1 MFLQENDKNKVKQPN
16 IIISKPNSNASS
28 IAFQN
33 PSQQQFQRSLFSQ
46 PANKMEEK
54 QKVFVVWSL
63 NSNPT
68 NPTEITDVLQSLPM
82 IAQ

>member
-1 MFLQENDKNKVKQPN
+1 MFLQENDKNKVKQPS
-16 IIISKPNSNASS
+16 ISKPNSNASS
-28 IAFQN
+28 IVFQN

>member
-16 IIISKPNSNASS
+16 ISKPNSNASS
-28 IAFQN
+28 IVFQN
-33 PSQQQFQRSLFSQ
+33 PSQQQFQWSLFSQ